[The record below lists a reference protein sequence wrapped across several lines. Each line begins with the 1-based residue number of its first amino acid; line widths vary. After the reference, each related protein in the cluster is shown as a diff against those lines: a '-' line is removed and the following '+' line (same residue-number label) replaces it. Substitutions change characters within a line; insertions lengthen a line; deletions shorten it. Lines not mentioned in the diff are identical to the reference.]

1 MAAENLPDLPVGE
14 SSLLEHQV
22 AGHGNIVT
30 VEGDDEIIIK
40 PCNETERTFYE
51 NAVAYPDFQLFMPHY
66 YGSLSLTET
75 ADSLTGQVETP
86 PSIQSMETNATPRPP
101 PMPLEMLNQPKRAP
115 SLKHAVCLENLL
127 YGFSKPC
134 IMDLKMG
141 QRLYDDQASEAKR
154 QWGIEAARSTTTGC
168 LGLRI
173 SGIEVFD
180 QDKCDYVQYSGNYGK
195 SLTKDTIPDG
205 FRAFLPLSMKQEYR
219 EFLIKEFTLALTEMI
234 KVVEAHELRMY
245 GSSLLFVYEGDSQR
259 RDRILAENNLD
270 EEDDE
275 SFSEEFDNDG
285 RSSLPNTTDMEDS
298 GFSSDDD
305 EEEEEDD
312 NMLYDLRI
320 IDFAHSTWCPSQGT
334 DTGFLFGVR
343 NTRDVL
349 YTVL

>member
-1 MAAENLPDLPVGE
+1 MATEKLPDLPVGE

-30 VEGDDEIIIK
+30 VEGDEIIIK
-40 PCNETERTFYE
+40 PCNETERNFYE

-75 ADSLTGQVETP
+75 ADSLTSQVE
-86 PSIQSMETNATPRPP
+86 MPP
-101 PMPLEMLNQPKRAP
+101 PTQAMATNSIPRSPPVSLEIIKQPKRAP

-134 IMDLKMG
+134 IMDLKIG

-154 QWGIEAARSTTTGC
+154 QWGIEAAQSTTTGS

-180 QDKCDYVQYSGNYGK
+180 QAKCDYVQYSGDYGK

-245 GSSLLFVYEGDSQR
+245 GASLLFVYEGDNQR

-275 SFSEEFDNDG
+275 SFPEEFDVDD

-298 GFSSDDD
+298 GFSSED
-305 EEEEEDD
+305 EEEEDD

-320 IDFAHSTWCPSQGT
+320 IDYAHSSWCPSQGT